1 MFEIRNFHYLCRC
14 VGDDSITFYLAY
26 IIEYS
31 LKSLLCDT
39 DTLTR
44 RLDGKSI
51 KWQNLLT
58 MC

>member
-1 MFEIRNFHYLCRC
+1 MCRC
-14 VGDDSITFYLAY
+14 VGADSITFYLIY

-44 RLDGKSI
+44 RLDEKA
-51 KWQNLLT
+51 
-58 MC
+58 